1 MRVGLLLL
9 VAVMAVPGGVASG
22 GGVRPAAREADDRLV
37 VPGESV
43 GRIRLGMS
51 RRDVLALLGAP
62 ADARGNPL
70 VYRSGRG
77 GNSLQLFFA
86 GERVEQIDFTSAAFH
101 TREGITTRSYGDDRH
116 AASFAKWRLRWR
128 FVNLRYTLRSG
139 GLTFYGLNVDSANPD
154 YEVTHL
160 GVVHRGAKPP
170 HQPLELE
177 DEPNGGWEPWNGRD
191 IHGE

>member
-1 MRVGLLLL
+1 MRVGLLLM
-9 VAVMAVPGGVASG
+9 MAVVAGAFRLPDGVAPG
-22 GGVRPAAREADDRLV
+22 GGVRPPAARAADDRLV

-51 RRDVLALLGAP
+51 RRDVLALLGAS

-116 AASFAKWRLRWR
+116 AARFAKWRLRWR
-128 FVNLRYTLRSG
+128 FVNLRYTLRPG
-139 GLTFYGLNVDSANPD
+139 GLTFNP
-154 YEVTHL
+154 
-160 GVVHRGAKPP
+160 
-170 HQPLELE
+170 
-177 DEPNGGWEPWNGRD
+177 
-191 IHGE
+191 